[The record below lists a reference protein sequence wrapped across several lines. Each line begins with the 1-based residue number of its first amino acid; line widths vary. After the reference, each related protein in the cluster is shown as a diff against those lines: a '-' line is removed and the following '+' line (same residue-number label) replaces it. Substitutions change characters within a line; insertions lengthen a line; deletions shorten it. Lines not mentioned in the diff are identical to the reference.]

1 MTNGQRCHLT
11 ISSVLDTL
19 ELDIEQKAKLS
30 KILDSTSGGYEPTNL
45 MDDLLDINEMYLDGD
60 VNGLL
65 ARLKI
70 YPQAP
75 KARELIFYLDGE
87 ECSKTTFMDMEHIL
101 GIRSIGGAEAPSE
114 DTNTMWMSTGDR
126 PDSDFAKGGL
136 SEKNSIMKNS
146 TSGSGRQGGFHSSDH
161 EKM

>member
-1 MTNGQRCHLT
+1 MTQGQKLRLFIGT
-11 ISSVLDTL
+11 ILESNKSKLSVSQRMVLDDNNGGTYEPSNYKELLSEILTL
-19 ELDIEQKAKLS
+19 ESNKNWSELVAVYKKL
-30 KILDSTSGGYEPTNL
+30 
-45 MDDLLDINEMYLDGD
+45 
-60 VNGLL
+60 
-65 ARLKI
+65 
-70 YPQAP
+70 PQAP

-136 SEKNSIMKNS
+136 GEKNSIMKNS